1 MRRTPGLG
9 TAARDALAV
18 LRAADSPLD
27 GPSVARAAHRR
38 PSAMYPVMADLEA
51 RGLVSS
57 RWARETAEG
66 AAGRRRVYEITPVGG
81 ELAPRLLAERAPRP
95 GGVPVP
101 RRRTAVAF
109 LRRIP
114 RLVSAMR

>member
-1 MRRTPGLG
+1 
-9 TAARDALAV
+9 V
-18 LRAADSPLD
+18 LRTVDAPLD
-27 GPSVARAAHRR
+27 GPSVARAARRR

-57 RWARETAEG
+57 RWAREPAKG

-81 ELAPRLLAERAPRP
+81 ELAPRLLAAHAFQP
-95 GGVPVP
+95 GGMPAP
-101 RRRTAVAF
+101 RRRAAAAF

-114 RLVSAMR
+114 RLVWAIR